1 MLVADGARRRGEL
14 TRAAID
20 VLRALLFKFANPKD
34 GRCFPSHERL
44 GEAAGCHART
54 VGRALKALERIRL
67 VTWAHR
73 LLRVAEPV
81 AGLWG
86 WVTTWRVIRT
96 TNSYDFPLIAK
107 NPGIPSNGQNDGGS
121 PIFFCFCPHF
131 GGREKR
137 HAPCPDDRTGSRRS
151 PIRASAAS

>member
-44 GEAAGCHART
+44 GEPAGCHART

-81 AGLWG
+81 AGLLETRDEEDAG
-86 WVTTWRVIRT
+86 DGLARQWRAAR
-96 TNSYDFPLIAK
+96 
-107 NPGIPSNGQNDGGS
+107 DGGA
-121 PIFFCFCPHF
+121 CEA
-131 GGREKR
+131 G
-137 HAPCPDDRTGSRRS
+137 AP
-151 PIRASAAS
+151 